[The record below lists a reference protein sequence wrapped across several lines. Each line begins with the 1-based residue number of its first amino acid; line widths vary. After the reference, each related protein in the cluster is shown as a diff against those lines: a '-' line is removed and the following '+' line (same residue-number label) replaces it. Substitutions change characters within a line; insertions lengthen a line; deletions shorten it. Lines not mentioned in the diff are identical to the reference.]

1 MLCLYTGS
9 THELTQVTVAVEE
22 IVHNE
27 HHLQGLMHNVVNC
40 MNVHVLSTES
50 THELSQV
57 TVAEEET
64 VTQDKQVEQHLQ
76 GIDIKCLSFYEFNF
90 RYYEY

>member
-1 MLCLYTGS
+1 M
-9 THELTQVTVAVEE
+9 TQVTVAVEE
-22 IVHNE
+22 IVYEE

-40 MNVHVLSTES
+40 MNVHALSTES

-64 VTQDKQVEQHLQ
+64 LTQDKQFQQHLQ
-76 GIDIKCLSFYEFNF
+76 GIDIKCLSFYECKF
-90 RYYEY
+90 RYYEYQITTKSS